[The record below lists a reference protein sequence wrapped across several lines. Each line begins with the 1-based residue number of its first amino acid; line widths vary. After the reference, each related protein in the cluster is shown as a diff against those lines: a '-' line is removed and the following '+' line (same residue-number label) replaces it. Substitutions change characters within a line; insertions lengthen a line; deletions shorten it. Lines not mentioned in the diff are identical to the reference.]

1 MSDSVKVSKVV
12 RSSAFAMSESLN
24 FWSSLFDSN
33 LCWIR
38 MEFRVVVVV
47 ATVVI
52 FIFPHFGM
60 YGIRTHAHRL
70 AIEWT
75 EDTCII

>member
-1 MSDSVKVSKVV
+1 MCVCVCVCV
-12 RSSAFAMSESLN
+12 FPTCGVIELN

-33 LCWIR
+33 LCWIQ

-47 ATVVI
+47 ATLVI

-70 AIEWT
+70 LSGRKIHVLFNER
-75 EDTCII
+75 